1 MRREGFELTTY
12 GLKDVRFIITLALH
26 CTTVDIVII
35 ST

>member
-12 GLKDVRFIITLALH
+12 GLEYVRFIITLALH
-26 CTTVDIVII
+26 CTIVDVVII